1 MPRPVS
7 CAWCNA
13 KNRAHE
19 PSCPVGRELARLAEL
34 NQAME
39 RHPSMSKRSHF
50 TVVPTAV
57 EARQHAPDCDC
68 SWWCR
73 YFSEHAD
80 DQPGAIV

>member
-1 MPRPVS
+1 
-7 CAWCNA
+7 
-13 KNRAHE
+13 
-19 PSCPVGRELARLAEL
+19 
-34 NQAME
+34 ME